1 MPLLVVPTPIGN
13 MEDITLRALRALREA
28 DIIACEDT
36 RRTVKILSRY
46 GIKTPLLSYH
56 SYNEKER
63 AQVLLER
70 LSRGE
75 RVALVSDAGT
85 PGISDPGYDL
95 IRHSLE
101 AGYGV
106 DVLPGATALVPAL
119 LLSGFPPRP
128 FLFEGFL
135 PKRKGERRR
144 RLEELRVFDGAI
156 VFYLSPHG
164 PEKVLE
170 DILQSLGNRR
180 AIILREISKLHQE
193 RIPGDVASLLAYLSE
208 TSLKGE
214 LVLVTGP
221 AAAQAEGSGDW
232 EEVALGMLEE
242 GLSEK
247 EVVRKLTEEYGISK
261 NKAKGFLLDKKRER
275 EAL

>member
-180 AIILREISKLHQE
+180 AVILREISKLHQE

>member
-164 PEKVLE
+164 PENVLE

-180 AIILREISKLHQE
+180 AVILREISKLHQE